1 MKRLRTLLLL
11 PALGLLSGCESVVL
25 HPSGDV
31 AAQQRDLLIDATLM
45 MLVIIVPVMALTVLF
60 AWRYRSGNKKAT
72 YTPNWDH
79 STQLELVIWGG
90 PLLIV
95 IFLGAFT
102 WLGTHLLDP
111 YRSLNRLAENTPI
124 NEAEAPIEVDV
135 VALDWKWLF
144 IYPKLG
150 IATVNTLVAPVNRQ
164 LDFHITSSSVMN
176 SFYIPALAGQI
187 YAMPGMQSRLHAVIN
202 HPGEYQGISA
212 NYSGAGFSHM
222 HFAFQAMDAAG
233 FDNWV
238 AQAKASGDALDDKN
252 YLALERPSENVAPHL
267 YVSVDGKLF
276 QKILELCVEPGKM
289 CASQMAAI
297 DARGGLGLAGIANT
311 LPLSYDKFARRG
323 AVFGDAPSFVAS
335 ICEPASPDM
344 SHLPAQVAPPTP
356 RHLSPLR
363 GYGLARPVSFSQT
376 LN

>member
-1 MKRLRTLLLL
+1 MLLDDDSGHAFLDEYALQRLQQILDDNRRQPL
-11 PALGLLSGCESVVL
+11 ARVVE
-25 HPSGDV
+25 
-31 AAQQRDLLIDATLM
+31 QQRD
-45 MLVIIVPVMALTVLF
+45 
-60 AWRYRSGNKKAT
+60 
-72 YTPNWDH
+72 
-79 STQLELVIWGG
+79 
-90 PLLIV
+90 
-95 IFLGAFT
+95 
-102 WLGTHLLDP
+102 
-111 YRSLNRLAENTPI
+111 
-124 NEAEAPIEVDV
+124 
-135 VALDWKWLF
+135 
-144 IYPKLG
+144 G
-150 IATVNTLVAPVNRQ
+150 IAGERPRDGDELLLAARQ
-164 LDFHITSSSVMN
+164 
-176 SFYIPALAGQI
+176 
-187 YAMPGMQSRLHAVIN
+187 
-202 HPGEYQGISA
+202 
-212 NYSGAGFSHM
+212 
-222 HFAFQAMDAAG
+222 
-233 FDNWV
+233 
-238 AQAKASGDALDDKN
+238 ASGDALDDKN